1 MCKKEKNKTNY
12 IFSFFIVIHLLEL
25 SNESKRKNILKL
37 SLKSLGIMF
46 FLEKAI
52 LRELTN
58 RVFFIYL
65 HNITLN
71 HKEIFSLC

>member
-58 RVFFIYL
+58 RVFSYL
-65 HNITLN
+65 CTI
-71 HKEIFSLC
+71 